1 MKKLIFTL
9 VLVLGIAVPLVMA
22 GDNNSISYDQLP
34 SGARN
39 FIEKM
44 FPGIK
49 VVKCEREMPWT
60 RYDVKLANGYELEF
74 DRVGQWLEIEAET
87 TPFSPVLLKLIPTEA
102 VSYVNTQ
109 HQESDIKKI
118 ERKKNGYKVKVDNK
132 HVSSNIHFDK
142 SGKWKKTEH
151 DD

>member
-34 SGARN
+34 SDARN

-49 VVKCEREMPWT
+49 VVKCEREMP
-60 RYDVKLANGYELEF
+60 
-74 DRVGQWLEIEAET
+74 
-87 TPFSPVLLKLIPTEA
+87 
-102 VSYVNTQ
+102 
-109 HQESDIKKI
+109 
-118 ERKKNGYKVKVDNK
+118 
-132 HVSSNIHFDK
+132 
-142 SGKWKKTEH
+142 
-151 DD
+151 